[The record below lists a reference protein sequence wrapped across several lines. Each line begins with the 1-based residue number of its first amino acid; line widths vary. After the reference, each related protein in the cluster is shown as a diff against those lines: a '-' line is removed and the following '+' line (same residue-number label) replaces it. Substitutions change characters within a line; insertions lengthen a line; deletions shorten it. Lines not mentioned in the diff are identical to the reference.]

1 MGVWAGVASQSMR
14 LGCLGWSLKS
24 KKPLMRGVSMQLV
37 QLLFRTFYK
46 HVCPL
51 SEKTLMRG
59 INSM

>member
-1 MGVWAGVASQSMR
+1 
-14 LGCLGWSLKS
+14 
-24 KKPLMRGVSMQLV
+24 MQLV